1 MDSSRNGPSVSPG
14 AKAVDPDPAICAIL
28 RHEPCPWDGE
38 GGEEVSSRFVR
49 TARLHGVLPLLDMEF
64 RERNDLAG
72 WPKEIQLA
80 CLKAAL
86 VHATHEMAQRAEV
99 GRVIEALAAHGIRPL
114 VLKGSALACSHYA
127 DPSLRPRI
135 DTDLL
140 IPKAGREAA
149 YRTLGRL
156 GYSMGRAV
164 AGDFIPYQSSWS
176 RTDSATIV
184 HRLDVHWHINNY
196 QVLAKVFGYEEL
208 AARSVPLPG
217 LGPSARSLDPVD
229 ALLLACIH
237 RAGHA
242 TETVHFEDIARLGS
256 DRLIWLYDIHLL
268 ASRMSE
274 VQFDAFARL
283 AVARKVKAI
292 CLDAL
297 KRSQECFGT
306 AVPPRLLQA
315 LSRAGAAEP
324 SASLL
329 TSGAAGRMVGDFLA
343 LDRWR
348 DRAQWLRELAF
359 PDAEYMRWKYQDA
372 VLTWLPVLYLRRGVS
387 AVARLAG
394 GRKDER

>member
-1 MDSSRNGPSVSPG
+1 
-14 AKAVDPDPAICAIL
+14 
-28 RHEPCPWDGE
+28 
-38 GGEEVSSRFVR
+38 
-49 TARLHGVLPLLDMEF
+49 VLSLLDVEF
-64 RERNDLAG
+64 RERSDLAG

-99 GRVIEALAAHGIRPL
+99 ARVIEALATDGIQPL
-114 VLKGSALACSHYA
+114 VMKGSALACSHYA
-127 DPSLRPRI
+127 NPSLRPRI

-156 GYSMGRAV
+156 GYSMGHAV
-164 AGDFIPYQSSWS
+164 TGNFIPYQSSWS
-176 RTDSATIV
+176 RTDTAAIV
-184 HRLDVHWHINNY
+184 HRLDVHWQINNY

-208 AARSVPLPG
+208 TARSVQLPG

-242 TETVHFEDIARLGS
+242 TETVHFEDIARPGS

-274 VQFDAFARL
+274 AQFDAFARL

-297 KRSQECFGT
+297 KRSHECFGT
-306 AVPPRLLQA
+306 AVPSGLVQA

-329 TSGAAGRMVGDFLA
+329 TSGAFGRMVGDFLA

-359 PDAEYMRWKYQDA
+359 PDAQYMRWKYQDA
-372 VLTWLPVLYLRRGVS
+372 VVTWLPVLYLRRGAS